1 MRFEF
6 FEVLAHGAVFASG
19 DEPKR
24 KEAAFPGKDGGGNR
38 KLLSAAAARESAELG
53 SVAITGQPEDRPRHR
68 TPANAP
74 DGRTFG
80 VERKPPAENGPARPT
95 SGGGWRDG
103 HPIGVLQRRRR
114 IFPRAVLHKVSPE
127 RLTPS
132 QQAVVGVRQREQGKQ
147 GEGLSTALAKAAS
160 DPNPVVMFIVCL
172 LATATVTDDGITF
185 AKRASPQHDLLA
197 AVSPIGFELV
207 RRGAKWDKENR
218 GSRGLCP
225 GVDPPRSE
233 PEAEPLLLKRK
244 IPTGEE

>member
-1 MRFEF
+1 MRHAGER
-6 FEVLAHGAVFASG
+6 LASKGSG
-19 DEPKR
+19 WFGTVQ
-24 KEAAFPGKDGGGNR
+24 A
-38 KLLSAAAARESAELG
+38 
-53 SVAITGQPEDRPRHR
+53 DRP
-68 TPANAP
+68 AAES
-74 DGRTFG
+74 GRI
-80 VERKPPAENGPARPT
+80 
-95 SGGGWRDG
+95 G

-160 DPNPVVMFIVCL
+160 DPNPVVMFIVRL
-172 LATATVTDDGITF
+172 LAAAPVADDRVACTNG
-185 AKRASPQHDLLA
+185 ASPQNNLNPA
-197 AVSPIGFELV
+197 CGPIGFELV

-233 PEAEPLLLKRK
+233 PEAEPLLLK
-244 IPTGEE
+244 